1 MVGTAGSGPKDR
13 IDAGDEASMKILCP
27 TSGIELQTNLR
38 EDTIS
43 VFIYFNEDQ
52 TMT

>member
-27 TSGIELQTNLR
+27 SGGVPQCTAGDEGPVA
-38 EDTIS
+38 IS
-43 VFIYFNEDQ
+43 CMNIFAHF
-52 TMT
+52 